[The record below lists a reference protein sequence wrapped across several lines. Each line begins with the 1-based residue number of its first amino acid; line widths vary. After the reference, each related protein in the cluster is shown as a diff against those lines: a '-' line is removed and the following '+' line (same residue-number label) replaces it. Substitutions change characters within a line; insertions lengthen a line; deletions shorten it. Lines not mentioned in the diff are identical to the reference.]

1 MLGVVAGVVAGVV
14 LGTISGLVPGVH
26 SNTVAGF
33 LAGAAGPFL
42 VLFGPDGLAA
52 AIVATMVTHTF
63 LDAVPST
70 FLGVPDPDTVL
81 SVLPAHRLCLAGH
94 GEEAVRV
101 SALGSVAGFVLCLPL
116 FVVFMLVLP
125 PLQGYIDWGIGL
137 VILGAAG
144 LLIVFCR
151 SPGWAFAVFGVSGV
165 LGVFSLWYGHF
176 SFGVFGVGEVLL
188 PLLTGLFGVP
198 VLLSSMR
205 SMVPVAPQRF
215 SGLSVGS
222 REVVVQGIRGAVA
235 GAVVGWLPGFSSGT
249 ANALLAIR
257 RSGDFEREDAR
268 GYLVATSAANT
279 ANAVLG
285 IAALYA
291 VGRMRSGAMVALGS
305 VELPPLS
312 LLVLVAAV
320 AALFAYGLTVTA
332 SRSAPVLMRVNQR
345 LVAGVVLV
353 FLVVVSFLF
362 CGPFGLLILL
372 AATLTGLVPG
382 LVDVPR
388 IFCMGAIMVPVM
400 LFTLDFVRF

>member
-1 MLGVVAGVVAGVV
+1 MLGAVAGCVVGVV

-33 LAGAAGPFL
+33 LAGCSGPL
-42 VLFGPDGLAA
+42 LLLFGSEGLAA

-116 FVVFMLVLP
+116 FVLFMLVLP
-125 PLQGYIDWGIGL
+125 PMQGYIDWGIGL
-137 VILGAAG
+137 VILVAAG
-144 LLIVFCR
+144 LLVVFSR
-151 SPGWAFAVFGVSGV
+151 SPGWAFAVFGVSGI
-165 LGVFSLWYGHF
+165 LGVFSLGYGYF
-176 SFGVFGVGEVLL
+176 SFGMFGTGEVLL

-198 VLLSSMR
+198 VLLLSMQSSAE
-205 SMVPVAPQRF
+205 VPLQRF
-215 SGLSVGS
+215 SGLLIGS
-222 REVVVQGIRGAVA
+222 REMVWSGVRGAVA
-235 GAVVGWLPGFSSGT
+235 GAIVGWLPGFSSGT

-257 RSGDFEREDAR
+257 RDGDFEKTDAR

-305 VELPPLS
+305 LELPPLS
-312 LLVLVAAV
+312 FVVLVAAV
-320 AALFAYGLTVTA
+320 AALCGYGLTIAA
-332 SRSAPVLMRVNQR
+332 SRSVPVLMRVNQR
-345 LVAGVVLV
+345 VLARVVLV
-353 FLVVVSFLF
+353 FLVAVSFVF
-362 CGPFGLLILL
+362 CGPFGLLILVT
-372 AATLTGLVPG
+372 ATLVGMVPG
-382 LVDVPR
+382 LLGVPR

-400 LFTLDFVRF
+400 LFTLDVIRF

>member
-1 MLGVVAGVVAGVV
+1 MLGVVAGCVTGVV
-14 LGTISGLVPGVH
+14 LGTISGIVPGIH

-33 LAGAAGPFL
+33 LAGASGPLL
-42 VLFGPDGLAA
+42 VLFGPEGLAA
-52 AIVATMVTHTF
+52 AIIATMVTHTF

-101 SALGSVAGFVLCLPL
+101 SALGSVAGFVLGLPL

-125 PLQGYIDWGIGL
+125 PMQEYIDWGIGL
-137 VILGAAG
+137 VILFAAG
-144 LLIVFCR
+144 LLIVFSR
-151 SPGWAFAVFGVSGV
+151 SPGWAFAVFWVSGI
-165 LGVFSLWYGHF
+165 LGVFSLGYAHF
-176 SFGVFGVGEVLL
+176 SFGAFGVGEILL

-205 SMVPVAPQRF
+205 STAVVPPQRF
-215 SGLSVGS
+215 SGLMIER
-222 REVVVQGIRGAVA
+222 REMVWSGLRGAVA

-257 RSGDFEREDAR
+257 RDGDFERTNAR
-268 GYLVATSAANT
+268 EYLIATSAANT

-305 VELPPLS
+305 LELPPLS
-312 LLVLVAAV
+312 FVVLVAAV
-320 AALFAYGLTVTA
+320 AALCGYGLTVVA
-332 SRSAPVLMRVNQR
+332 SRSVPVLMRVNQG
-345 LVAGVVLV
+345 LLAKVVLA
-353 FLVVVSFLF
+353 FLVVVSFVF
-362 CGPFGLLILL
+362 CGPFGLLILA
-372 AATLTGLVPG
+372 AATLVGMVPG
-382 LVDVPR
+382 LLDVPR

-400 LFTLDFVRF
+400 LFTLDLIRF